1 MLWDQR
7 HLHPEVLLLFGGLF
21 LGYLGLC
28 RGVGAKL
35 KLPGELVVTRGQR
48 SLFGGGLLVMLLGAS
63 WPIHDVAEGY
73 LFSVHMV
80 QHMLFTLVATP
91 LLILG
96 TPAWMARW
104 LLPAPL
110 MRIFKRIARPLP
122 ALLIFNVYLV
132 SSHWPGFVNYVVTHE
147 GAHFAAHLTL
157 VFTAIVMW
165 WPVLSPIS
173 EAPRVSPPAQML
185 YLFGQTVVPTVPASF
200 LTFAKVPFYSVYAHA
215 PRLFAS
221 ISPTTDQLISGLIMK
236 LGGGLLLW
244 SVIAVL
250 FFRWSSREESE
261 IPDTSDWQA
270 LEDQVNRT
278 GSR

>member
-1 MLWDQR
+1 L
-7 HLHPEVLLLFGGLF
+7 
-21 LGYLGLC
+21 
-28 RGVGAKL
+28 
-35 KLPGELVVTRGQR
+35 
-48 SLFGGGLLVMLLGAS
+48 MLLGAS

-80 QHMLFTLVATP
+80 QHILFSLVATP

-96 TPAWMARW
+96 TPSWMARW

-110 MRIFKRIARPLP
+110 MRVFRRIARPLP
-122 ALLIFNVYLV
+122 ALAIFNVYLV
-132 SSHWPGFVNYVVTHE
+132 FSHWPGFVNYVAVNE
-147 GAHFAAHLTL
+147 GAHFLAHFVL
-157 VFTAIVMW
+157 VLTAIVMW
-165 WPVLSPIS
+165 WPVLSPLS

-185 YLFGQTVVPTVPASF
+185 YLFGQTIVPTVPASF
-200 LTFAKVPFYSVYAHA
+200 LTFAKAPFYSVYANA
-215 PRLFAS
+215 PRLVAS

-261 IPDTSDWQA
+261 MPDASDWQD
-270 LEDQVNRT
+270 LEGQVNRT
-278 GSR
+278 GIR